1 MLVANIQGLKKI
13 HNKRE
18 EPLCH
23 PFFVAFNATCQNQDR
38 AGSIERDSVWLIFI
52 IHLVRGLNI
61 VVLDIPLTS
70 YDRFSIWQLAG
81 KVVSELGF
89 IKMNGTTLHDYIDY
103 SLVHLIEL

>member
-1 MLVANIQGLKKI
+1 MPTFNDLKKFTT
-13 HNKRE
+13 KRKNRYVILFLWHSM
-18 EPLCH
+18 PL
-23 PFFVAFNATCQNQDR
+23 VKIR
-38 AGSIERDSVWLIFI
+38 IEAAWRDSVWLIFI

-89 IKMNGTTLHDYIDY
+89 IKMNGTTLHDY
-103 SLVHLIEL
+103 